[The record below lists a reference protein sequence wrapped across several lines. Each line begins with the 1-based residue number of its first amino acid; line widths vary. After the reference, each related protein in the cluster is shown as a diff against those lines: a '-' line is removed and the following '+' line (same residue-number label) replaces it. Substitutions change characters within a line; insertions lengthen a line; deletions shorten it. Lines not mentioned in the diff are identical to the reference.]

1 MNPTFQKL
9 MAKKKETGDKMS
21 PVEQKAKGSVLSD
34 LMSSMDGIDKE
45 KLSGMKKVTV
55 AAPDKAGLEHGL
67 DMAANLV
74 QKGPLKAMSHDEV
87 GDSGNEPDES
97 DQDESEENHESDQ
110 DPAHE
115 ANESA
120 ETESDEESHDE
131 DSPESIHAKIQ
142 ELQAKLQ
149 KHAMRG

>member
-9 MAKKKETGDKMS
+9 MEKKKSSGDKMS

-34 LMSSMDGIDKE
+34 LMSSMDGMDKD
-45 KLSGMKKVTV
+45 KLAGMKKVTV

-67 DMAANLV
+67 DMAADLV

-97 DQDESEENHESDQ
+97 NQDESEENHESDE

-115 ANESA
+115 ENESA
-120 ETESDEESHDE
+120 ETEADEKSHEES
-131 DSPESIHAKIQ
+131 PEEIHAKIQ